1 MDRAAGTKERWH
13 TAYTT
18 GEYSRTVWECLL
30 EKGARRLERRRRI
43 PSGGRLA
50 EGGFASVMGEIGEH
64 LEDESDPRRRARAKR
79 VAVRLAWCKT

>member
-1 MDRAAGTKERWH
+1 MHGVGVFAK
-13 TAYTT
+13 
-18 GEYSRTVWECLL
+18 
-30 EKGARRLERRRRI
+30 KGARRLERRRRI

-79 VAVRLAWCKT
+79 VAVRAGVV